1 MKPTPKRLTPRPG
14 ANWFELWR
22 CGRKITKLEASRL
35 LGISHNTVAAY
46 EEGRS
51 EVPLVV
57 RLACSAVSHG
67 IPPMGSAGAAERSD

>member
-1 MKPTPKRLTPRPG
+1 MKSPPKRFTPRPD

-46 EEGRS
+46 EAGA
-51 EVPLVV
+51 EVPLYIA
-57 RLACSAVSHG
+57 LACSAISHG
-67 IPPMGSAGAAERSD
+67 IPPMGSAGAGDRSD